1 LPSKKYW
8 HASCNIQGM
17 ENKSSNSDRNVNQEL
32 QRFVQELLDD
42 GFKASEISLILAEA
56 SAGLGL
62 DVAPD
67 PEVALAVVMEGVRNA
82 CLNRSESYQS
92 ECEIAEIEHERPA
105 DVTLH

>member
-1 LPSKKYW
+1 
-8 HASCNIQGM
+8 M
-17 ENKSSNSDRNVNQEL
+17 ENKSSNSDRSASQEL
-32 QRFVQELLDD
+32 QLFVQNLLDD

-67 PEVALAVVMEGVRNA
+67 PEIALALVMEGVRNA
-82 CLNRSESYQS
+82 CLNRSQSHQS
-92 ECEIAEIEHERPA
+92 ECEVTEVDHERPT